1 MEMKNSGGDNIHWEG
16 KIKSLIS
23 RDMEAEDVDLGVVS
37 KKTLVNSL
45 AIQLSP
51 SALLP
56 PCPSSPVPQGTRTHS
71 DEVAQHENARA
82 PPDSG
87 QVWVIRVG
95 RMPLPEVLLK
105 FVT

>member
-1 MEMKNSGGDNIHWEG
+1 MEETTYWEG

-37 KKTLVNSL
+37 KKTLVNGL

-56 PCPSSPVPQGTRTHS
+56 LCPSSPVPQGTRTHC
-71 DEVAQHENARA
+71 
-82 PPDSG
+82 
-87 QVWVIRVG
+87 
-95 RMPLPEVLLK
+95 
-105 FVT
+105 